1 MFANKNTKIFYG
13 NTEVK
18 KIYLGNNLIWQ
29 RDIWDTDVATF
40 ISKTGITSDI
50 EKNALNT
57 CVKSLKSAGLFSKI
71 KVFYPMVGG
80 TAITT
85 KYDLISTNNNAYNI
99 DWYGGLTFSNQ
110 GVKGN
115 GTNAYGNSKYIPS
128 SSNAFTVC
136 IGTNISE
143 TASDP
148 IVLGVFNST
157 TQAFLMQI
165 KGVNCNVRL
174 HGDIKTASIV
184 SSNNIYTFNRVVN
197 LMNVFFN
204 SSKKLEI
211 TTNGTVPTNII
222 YLLNLNVNNATYSS
236 GYSQHRIQST
246 LFHEGLTDTEAITLQ
261 TIINQFESDLGRKT
275 W

>member
-1 MFANKNTKIFYG
+1 MFANKNSKVYFQ
-13 NTEVK
+13 NTEIK
-18 KIYLGNNLIWQ
+18 KIYLGDNLIWQ
-29 RDIWDTDVATF
+29 RDVWDTDVATF
-40 ISKTGITSDI
+40 ISKSGITSDI

-57 CVKSLKSAGLFSKI
+57 CVKALKSEGLYTKI

-80 TAITT
+80 TSNTT

-99 DWYGGLTFSNQ
+99 DWYGGVTFSNL

-115 GTNAYGNSKYIPS
+115 GTNAYGNSKYVPS
-128 SSNAFTVC
+128 SSNAFTVS

-148 IVLGVFNST
+148 IVLGVFDST

-204 SSKKLEI
+204 TSKKLEV
-211 TTNGTVPTNII
+211 TTNGTIPTNSI
-222 YLLNLNVNNATYSS
+222 YLLNMNIKNAPSNS
-236 GYSQHRIQST
+236 RYSQQRIQST
-246 LFHEGLTDTEAITLQ
+246 LFHESLTDTEVITLQ

>member
-13 NTEVK
+13 NTEIK

-29 RDIWDTDVATF
+29 RDVWDTDVATF

-50 EKNALNT
+50 ETNALNT
-57 CVKSLKSAGLFSKI
+57 CVKALKSAGLYTKI

-80 TAITT
+80 TANTT

-115 GTNAYGNSKYIPS
+115 GTNAYGNSKYVPS
-128 SSNAFTVC
+128 SSNAFTVS
-136 IGTNISE
+136 IGTSISE

-148 IVLGVFNST
+148 IILGAFNNIN
-157 TQAFLMQI
+157 QALLMQI

-174 HGDIKTASIV
+174 NGDIKTASIV
-184 SSNNIYTFNRVVN
+184 SGNNIYTFNRVGN
-197 LMNVFFN
+197 LMNMFFN
-204 SSKKLEI
+204 SAKKLEI
-211 TTNGTVPTNII
+211 TTNGSVPTNSI
-222 YLLNLNVNNATYSS
+222 YLLNLNLNNTPY
-236 GYSQHRIQST
+236 GYSQQRLQST
-246 LFHEGLTDTEAITLQ
+246 LFHEGLTDTETITLQ
-261 TIINQFESDLGRKT
+261 TIINQFENDLGRKT